1 MSEDV
6 VTLEV
11 PEGLVI
17 PRNPDGSKRRGARF
31 AKGESIMTGSAQ
43 TRKSQDAYIEW
54 LVAPREAREPK
65 TKTEV
70 AEWLG
75 VTPKT
80 LRNWE
85 KDTRVMRLV
94 SQRTKNNAK
103 IQNASSILEALYKT
117 ATDTE
122 SSRQVAAA
130 KVYLDYV
137 EEKVEEI
144 SAEDLKDIPPEELAQ
159 MLADLHDLV
168 LEDRD
173 GN

>member
-1 MSEDV
+1 
-6 VTLEV
+6 
-11 PEGLVI
+11 
-17 PRNPDGSKRRGARF
+17 
-31 AKGESIMTGSAQ
+31 
-43 TRKSQDAYIEW
+43 
-54 LVAPREAREPK
+54 
-65 TKTEV
+65 
-70 AEWLG
+70 
-75 VTPKT
+75 
-80 LRNWE
+80 
-85 KDTRVMRLV
+85 MRLV